1 MRAID
6 GARPKLLA
14 PSGQYDGWLRPPDAA
29 DEEQA

>member
-14 PSGQYDGWLRPPDAA
+14 PSGQYDSRLGPPNAA
-29 DEEQA
+29 DEERT